1 MKDSIF
7 ITKSDFEKLS
17 ELIEGRRLGQ
27 SADRAALD
35 KLAQELDRA
44 EVVEPQD
51 VPGDVV
57 TMNSEVLLRD
67 LDSGEVMQYK
77 LIFPTQARSGNSIS
91 ILAPIG
97 TALLGY
103 RAGNT
108 IEWPVPRGTRR
119 LQVLSVLAQ
128 PEAAG
133 HWQ

>member
-7 ITKSDFEKLS
+7 ITKADFEKLS
-17 ELIEGRRLGQ
+17 KLVEGWRIGR
-27 SADRAALD
+27 SADRAALE

-57 TMNSEVLLRD
+57 TMNSEVLLKD
-67 LDSGEVMQYK
+67 LDSGEVMHYK

-103 RAGNT
+103 RAGDT